1 MEMEVVVPVPPVEF
15 NFDSTCSSPY
25 MTAPSSPQRFGN
37 YFSAPASPT
46 RVSTFYRELKDVSL
60 ANNSSSYNSSSSSSS
75 SIPFDWEEKPGT
87 PKSRNGNREGNY
99 SSKNDYGHD
108 DFDDDDGDDG
118 DFEFSFSG
126 QLDRTSLSAD
136 ELFDGGKIR
145 PLKPPPGYDSSV
157 STISSPRSPRSRTA
171 QKKDFDPFQAAIEET
186 RRREAKHQ
194 LNQDQKQHQQITKH
208 ATQRRGRERSI
219 SGSSSASKSS
229 NYKHKGSRSLSPL
242 RVSDQMLDQEENSQD
257 EKMAAPSSSNP
268 KFSSYASSFLSAIS
282 FSSKG
287 YKKWKLKD
295 FLLFRSASEGRAIGK
310 DPLTKYSVLSK
321 REIAEDVKNSSF
333 RSTESSVGSSSRR
346 RAHVSAHELHYTMNR
361 AVSEEM
367 KRKTFL
373 PYKQGLLG
381 CLGYPEVHEISRGVG
396 SLTRG

>member
-87 PKSRNGNREGNY
+87 LKSRMETV
-99 SSKNDYGHD
+99 K
-108 DFDDDDGDDG
+108 
-118 DFEFSFSG
+118 
-126 QLDRTSLSAD
+126 LDRTSLSAD

-310 DPLTKYSVLSK
+310 DPLTNIQSCPKGRLQ
-321 REIAEDVKNSSF
+321 R
-333 RSTESSVGSSSRR
+333 TSRIPVFDPQR
-346 RAHVSAHELHYTMNR
+346 VVWVAPQGEELMY
-361 AVSEEM
+361 
-367 KRKTFL
+367 
-373 PYKQGLLG
+373 LLTN
-381 CLGYPEVHEISRGVG
+381 YITP
-396 SLTRG
+396 

>member
-1 MEMEVVVPVPPVEF
+1 MEMEVVVPVPPVDF

-37 YFSAPASPT
+37 LFSAPTSPS
-46 RVSTFYRELKDVSL
+46 RVSTFYRELNDASL
-60 ANNSSSYNSSSSSSS
+60 ATNSSSSV
-75 SIPFDWEEKPGT
+75 PFDWEEKPGT
-87 PKSRNGNREGNY
+87 PKSRNGSRGGNY
-99 SSKNDYGHD
+99 SSKNDHSLE
-108 DFDDDDGDDG
+108 DFDDDDGDD

-157 STISSPRSPRSRTA
+157 STVSSPRSPRSRTS
-171 QKKDFDPFQAAIEET
+171 QKKDFDPFQAAMEET
-186 RRREAKHQ
+186 RRKESKQQQHREK
-194 LNQDQKQHQQITKH
+194 QKQQQ
-208 ATQRRGRERSI
+208 RGRERSI
-219 SGSSSASKSS
+219 SSSSSAKSS

-242 RVSDQMLDQEENSQD
+242 RVSDDLMLDQEENSQD
-257 EKMAAPSSSNP
+257 EKVSAPTSSNP
-268 KFSSYASSFLSAIS
+268 KSSFTTSYASSFLSALS

-295 FLLFRSASEGRAIGK
+295 FLLFRSASEGRATGK

-321 REIAEDVKNSSF
+321 RDIAEDVKNCSF
-333 RSTESSVGSSSRR
+333 RSTDSSVGGSSRR
-346 RAHVSAHELHYTMNR
+346 RAPVSAHELHYTVNR

-373 PYKQGLLG
+373 PYKHGLLG
-381 CLGYPEVHEISRGVG
+381 CLGFNPGLHEITRGVG